1 MKKSSRTAKK
11 NILTCSWKRINTHQR
26 SYGWLQLWQT
36 FSSYSCWGMSDDYW
50 PDPKSEGD
58 KELVI
63 VQDFLYQHNEE
74 EILISSQTI
83 NTNNRKGYC
92 NVISTV
98 ICLTYRINAKRIRTS
113 ENACDIGVQRQI
125 PITFESLLSTHRQR
139 LSEYARSLGLWWID
153 VCVCVCVFVCVV
165 RPVVVFCIGP
175 DVPSWGESVEAPAET
190 LVVNGSGI
198 DRKQPHQQNEISA
211 SKHHLPDLTHKRPQE
226 ISTYIKIL

>member
-1 MKKSSRTAKK
+1 MKEK
-11 NILTCSWKRINTHQR
+11 
-26 SYGWLQLWQT
+26 Y
-36 FSSYSCWGMSDDYW
+36 Y
-50 PDPKSEGD
+50 
-58 KELVI
+58 
-63 VQDFLYQHNEE
+63 
-74 EILISSQTI
+74 SSQTI

-113 ENACDIGVQRQI
+113 ENACDIGIQRQI
-125 PITFESLLSTHRQR
+125 LITFESLFSTHRDRQR
-139 LSEYARSLGLWWID
+139 LSEYAISLSLWWID
-153 VCVCVCVFVCVV
+153 VCVCVCVV

-175 DVPSWGESVEAPAET
+175 DVPSWGEGVEAPAET

-226 ISTYIKIL
+226 ISTCIKIL